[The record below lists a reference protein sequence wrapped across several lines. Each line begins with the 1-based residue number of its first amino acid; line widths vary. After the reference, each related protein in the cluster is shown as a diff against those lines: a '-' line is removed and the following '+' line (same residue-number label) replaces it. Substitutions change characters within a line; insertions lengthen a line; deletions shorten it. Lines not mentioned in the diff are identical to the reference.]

1 MNHPVPI
8 MKKLEKLLLLLFS
21 SVCIACQS
29 DQAERILAQIISV
42 LPDEAPAVGE
52 VLAANADTGT
62 IDPPAG
68 YPLCVRESEGDQILL
83 RSSYT
88 VCYDAANRIPRWV
101 EWILTAE
108 HTMGSQP
115 RLNNFLPDEEVA
127 EPRAELADYKGSGYD
142 RGHMC
147 PAGDNKWGYQPM
159 RESFLLT
166 NVCPQDQNLNS
177 GDWNE
182 LESQCREWAKQYG
195 SLYIA
200 CGPILRKAKGRTI
213 GRNRVRVPE
222 AFFKVVLC
230 PGATPKALGFIY
242 ENQPCNRPLSAY
254 VVTVDEVERQTG
266 LDFFPFLEKAVEAQV
281 EATAR
286 LEDW

>member
-1 MNHPVPI
+1 
-8 MKKLEKLLLLLFS
+8 MKKMKKFLLLLFA
-21 SVCIACQS
+21 SVCVACQS
-29 DQAERILAQIISV
+29 DQTERILAQIISV
-42 LPDEAPAVGE
+42 LPEEEPAVE
-52 VLAANADTGT
+52 EILTADADTGIIVQAT
-62 IDPPAG
+62 D
-68 YPLCVRESEGDQILL
+68 YPFCVREVEGDQILL
-83 RSSYT
+83 RSSYA
-88 VCYDAANRIPRWV
+88 VCYDAANKIPRWV

-108 HTMGSQP
+108 HTTGNQP
-115 RLNNFLPDEEVA
+115 RLNNFLPDEDVA
-127 EPRAELADYKGSGYD
+127 EPRAELADYKGSGFD

-147 PAGDNKWGYQPM
+147 PAGDNKWGYEPM

-195 SLYIA
+195 ELYIA

-213 GRNRVRVPE
+213 GKNRVRVPE

-230 PGATPKALGFIY
+230 PSGTPKALGFIY
-242 ENQPCNRPLSAY
+242 ENKPCNRPLSAY

-266 LDFFPFLEKAVEAQV
+266 LDFFPFLDKAVEAQV
-281 EATAR
+281 EASAR